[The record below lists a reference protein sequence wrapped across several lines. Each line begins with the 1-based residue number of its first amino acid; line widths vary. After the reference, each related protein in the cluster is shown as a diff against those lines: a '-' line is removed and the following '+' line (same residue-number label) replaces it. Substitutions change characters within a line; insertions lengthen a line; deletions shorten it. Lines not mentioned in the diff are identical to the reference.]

1 MATDHARDRCSNLDR
16 VRGSEAAPAGDPSDQ
31 PSDQR
36 RPRSRRLPRA
46 VRQRQIV
53 DAAVEVFAE
62 HGFHQASMDEI
73 SETAGVSKPMLYAYL
88 GSKDELFL
96 ACVRREATQLIEAI
110 SGAAD
115 NDLTPDEQLWH
126 GLRSFFTH
134 VSENRASWTLLHRLA
149 NSRENPYSEEMTEW
163 REQAIELIAALLARA
178 TSGGEQPLQ
187 TDQMRPFAVALAGA
201 SESLVEW
208 WDLNP
213 DHTAD
218 GLARRLMNLVWMGFG
233 DLVEGRSWEPSGD
246 RA

>member
-1 MATDHARDRCSNLDR
+1 MATDHPRWRCSNLGH

-31 PSDQR
+31 R
-36 RPRSRRLPRA
+36 RPRSRRLPRE
-46 VRQRQIV
+46 VRERQIV
-53 DAAVEVFAE
+53 DAAVEVFAAR
-62 HGFHQASMDEI
+62 GFHQASMDEI

-96 ACVRREATQLIEAI
+96 ACVRREATRLTEAI

-115 NDLTPDEQLWH
+115 RELTPDEQLWH
-126 GLRSFFTH
+126 GLRSFFAH

-149 NSRENPYSEEMTEW
+149 SSRENPYSDEMTGW
-163 REQAIELIAALLARA
+163 RDQAVDLIAGLLARA
-178 TSGGEQPLQ
+178 TAEAEQPAQ
-187 TDQMRPFAVALAGA
+187 TDRMRPFAVALAGA

-208 WDLNP
+208 WSLNP

-246 RA
+246 RS

>member
-1 MATDHARDRCSNLDR
+1 
-16 VRGSEAAPAGDPSDQ
+16 VRGSEAAPAGD

-53 DAAVEVFAE
+53 DAAIEVFAE

-126 GLRSFFTH
+126 GLRSFFAH

-163 REQAIELIAALLARA
+163 REQAVELIAALLARA
-178 TSGGEQPLQ
+178 TTSAEQPLQ